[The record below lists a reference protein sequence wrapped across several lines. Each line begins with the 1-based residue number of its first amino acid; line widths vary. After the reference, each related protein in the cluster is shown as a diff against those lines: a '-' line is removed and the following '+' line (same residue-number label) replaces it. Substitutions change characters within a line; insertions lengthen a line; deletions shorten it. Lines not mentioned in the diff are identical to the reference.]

1 MTATPN
7 TAAPTNLAD
16 ALVAEI
22 KRMNEV
28 VIPAYQ
34 EIVAVAPMTALTVA
48 IMRAEVDAAVRAL
61 AEGDVLAMVQLYASI
76 KDTDL

>member
-1 MTATPN
+1 MTHPQ
-7 TAAPTNLAD
+7 TAATNNLAD

-34 EIVAVAPMTALTVA
+34 DIVAVAPMTNITVA

-61 AEGDVLAMVQLYASI
+61 AEGDVLAMMQLYASM
-76 KDTDL
+76 KEADL